1 MALGKPLFLLRI
13 YEFIL
18 FKRFYDMDHFES
30 LIELVTIL
38 FLFYVLIFFFLA
50 TRHLGSLF
58 PDQGLNLH
66 PLHWKAE
73 P

>member
-38 FLFYVLIFFFLA
+38 FLFYVLIFFFF
-50 TRHLGSLF
+50 GY
-58 PDQGLNLH
+58 
-66 PLHWKAE
+66 KAFRVLV

>member
-1 MALGKPLFLLRI
+1 
-13 YEFIL
+13 
-18 FKRFYDMDHFES
+18 MDHFES